1 MAARRALGPAPRR
14 RHNRLVRHCGEL
26 LELDD
31 IRRRLRPDGESHV
44 GLRAIEIDRIVGTL
58 DRCCDFDRCF
68 HPMRPDLAARVGSVA
83 RAFPDGAFPPID
95 VVQVDRAY
103 FVVDGHKRVAAARRS
118 GVEVIDANVTRL
130 DVASPVHAGTQP
142 ADLVLAGAE
151 DRFLRESGLRQARPD
166 VRLPCLSERSFA
178 ELLEAMKAHGHD
190 LMRARGRVVPA
201 EEVAAHWC
209 DCDVR
214 PVLAAAED
222 AGASELLACCPSGEL
237 YLVMHRLAWSPGADC
252 EALQGAARDAAAV
265 QPSPART
272 RRWRRAGR

>member
-1 MAARRALGPAPRR
+1 
-14 RHNRLVRHCGEL
+14 VRHCGEL

-31 IRRRLRPDGESHV
+31 IRRRLRPSGESHV
-44 GLRAIEIDRIVGTL
+44 GLRAIEVDRIVGTL

-68 HPMRPDLAARVGSVA
+68 HPLRADLAARVGGVA

-130 DVASPVHAGTQP
+130 EVASGVHAGTQP
-142 ADLVLAGAE
+142 ADLALAGAE
-151 DRFLRESGLRQARPD
+151 DRFLRESGLRKARPD
-166 VRLPCLSERSFA
+166 VRVACLSERSYA
-178 ELLEAMKAHGHD
+178 ELLEAIKAHGHD
-190 LMRARGRVVPA
+190 LMRARGSVVPV
-201 EEVAAHWC
+201 EEVAAHWY

-222 AGASELLACCPSGEL
+222 GGALELLACCPTGEL
-237 YLVMHRLAWSPGADC
+237 YLVLHRLAWSPAGAEC
-252 EALQGAARDAAAV
+252 EALQAQARDAAAALE
-265 QPSPART
+265 PAPARR
-272 RRWRRAGR
+272 RRWRRAAR

>member
-1 MAARRALGPAPRR
+1 
-14 RHNRLVRHCGEL
+14 VRHCGEL

-31 IRRRLRPDGESHV
+31 IRRRLRPSGESHV
-44 GLRAIEIDRIVGTL
+44 GLRPIEVDRIVGTL

-68 HPMRPDLAARVGSVA
+68 HPLRSDLATRVGGVA

-118 GVEVIDANVTRL
+118 GVEVIDAKVTRL
-130 DVASPVHAGTQP
+130 DVASPVNAGTQP

-166 VRLPCLSERSFA
+166 VRVPCLSERSYA

-190 LMRARGRVVPA
+190 LMRVRDGLVAA
-201 EEVAAHWC
+201 EEVAAHWY

-222 AGASELLACCPSGEL
+222 GGALELLECCPAGEL
-237 YLVMHRLAWSPGADC
+237 YLVMHRLAWSPAGADC
-252 EALQGAARDAAAV
+252 EALEAAAGDAAAEL
-265 QPSPART
+265 QPPRP
-272 RRWRRAGR
+272 RRRPWRRAGR

>member
-1 MAARRALGPAPRR
+1 
-14 RHNRLVRHCGEL
+14 VRHCGEL

-31 IRRRLRPDGESHV
+31 VRRRLSPSGESHV
-44 GLRAIEIDRIVGTL
+44 GLRPIEVDRIVGTL
-58 DRCCDFDRCF
+58 DRGCDFDRRF
-68 HPMRPDLAARVGSVA
+68 HPLRPDLAARVGAVA

-142 ADLVLAGAE
+142 VDLALAGAE
-151 DRFLRESGLRQARPD
+151 DRFLRESGLRRARPD
-166 VRLPCLSERSFA
+166 VRLTCLSERSYA
-178 ELLEAMKAHGHD
+178 ELLEAMKAHGYD
-190 LMRARGRVVPA
+190 LMRARDRVVAA
-201 EEVAAHWC
+201 EEVAAHWY

-222 AGASELLACCPSGEL
+222 GGALELLACCPTGEL
-237 YLVMHRLAWSPGADC
+237 YLVMHRLGWSAAAADC
-252 EALQGAARDAAAV
+252 EALQAAARDAATEL
-265 QPSPART
+265 QPPRG
-272 RRWRRAGR
+272 RRLPWRRAGR